1 MHKKREKFATVRAA
15 RGSFSLRFTAH
26 RSLRKSE
33 IPGRGVSCLPNSRSR
48 NRPVALATSESAQK
62 HFFGLQ
68 SEELNRHAAFRGE
81 FRRQPQYRVT
91 EQGPTVRTTSL
102 NLLYR
107 PVLPATHANAFR
119 AKAFAPQV
127 AICTVTHNRLL
138 LSTIALRFVH
148 LASGGLVF
156 TERYGRRRE

>member
-1 MHKKREKFATVRAA
+1 MHKKHEKFATVRAA

-81 FRRQPQYRVT
+81 LRRQPQYRVT

-107 PVLPATHANAFR
+107 PLCLRPTQMPFVRRHLRPR
-119 AKAFAPQV
+119 SPFA
-127 AICTVTHNRLL
+127 
-138 LSTIALRFVH
+138 LSLITGFFCAP
-148 LASGGLVF
+148 
-156 TERYGRRRE
+156 